1 MLGFLLLCFNDFVV
15 LSLAFEIKFWIFF
28 CCLTDKFVCLMGTNV
43 SRKKAW
49 IFLRNFGTCCGSMIL
64 WCNDFVV
71 ISLVFGCKVL
81 SFNIILMFFRIISEN
96 SGADSNV
103 LSCKVVLQLRNGI

>member
-1 MLGFLLLCFNDFVV
+1 
-15 LSLAFEIKFWIFF
+15 
-28 CCLTDKFVCLMGTNV
+28 
-43 SRKKAW
+43 
-49 IFLRNFGTCCGSMIL
+49 MIL

-81 SFNIILMFFRIISEN
+81 SFNIIFMFFRIISEN
-96 SGADSNV
+96 SGADSYV